1 MKKVNSV
8 EDYENYIEGDH
19 RKLYRS
25 YYIRWA
31 LLIAGLTL
39 ILGVGIG
46 LYIGVQAPR
55 DRIDSRIYNE
65 LKATKQE
72 KIVLSRN
79 YNSCRNALLDGQLAQ
94 VK

>member
-1 MKKVNSV
+1 MLKVNSV
-8 EDYENYIEGDH
+8 EDYSDYVEGDH

-25 YYIRWA
+25 HYIRWA

-46 LYIGVQAPR
+46 LYLGVQAPR
-55 DRIDSRIYNE
+55 DSLDLKIYNE
-65 LKATKQE
+65 LKATKQD
-72 KIVLSRN
+72 KMVLSRN